1 MVVKILCI
9 YDKSN
14 ALNYF
19 QAITF
24 VSLIEAKVNLVY

>member
-1 MVVKILCI
+1 MLCI

-19 QAITF
+19 QTITF